1 MASRYMRVFKPSFY
15 VPAFLLL
22 VFFSLWLWAPWRAA
36 PSAELWER
44 WTAHDPDSTTSVDH
58 DFWDGFLR
66 WYIID
71 GEDGGNRVGYARV
84 SRDDR
89 SGLANYISRLSA
101 VRVSKLNRAEQKAYW
116 INLYNALTVTLILDA
131 FPVRSIREIDISPG
145 WFSDG
150 PWGKKLATI
159 EGEEVSLDDIEHRIL
174 RPIWMDPR
182 IHYAVN
188 CAAIGCPNLM
198 AEAITPANIESYLE
212 RGARSYVNHP
222 RGARI
227 EDDKL
232 VLSHLY
238 FWYQED
244 FGGTDA
250 ALIAH
255 LRKYA
260 TGDLAAALETVTD
273 ISVGDYDWTLNAVT
287 LLPNTFVGS

>member
-1 MASRYMRVFKPSFY
+1 MASRHMRVFKPSIS
-15 VPAFLLL
+15 VPVFLLL
-22 VFFSLWLWAPWRAA
+22 VFLGLSLWAPLGT

-44 WTAHDPDSTTSVDH
+44 WTAHDPDSTTSIDH
-58 DFWDGFLR
+58 GFWDGFLR
-66 WYIID
+66 WYVID

-84 SRDDR
+84 SPNDR
-89 SGLANYISRLSA
+89 TGLANYISRLSA

-116 INLYNALTVTLILDA
+116 TNLYNALTVTVVLDA

-150 PWGKKLATI
+150 PWGKKLIAI

-174 RPIWMDPR
+174 RPIWKDPR
-182 IHYAVN
+182 IHYALN
-188 CAAIGCPNLM
+188 CAANGCPNLM
-198 AEAITPANIESYLE
+198 AEAVTPANIENYLE

-222 RGARI
+222 RGSRI
-227 EDDKL
+227 EDGEL

-238 FWYQED
+238 FWYEED

-287 LLPNTFVGS
+287 LEPKTFSGS